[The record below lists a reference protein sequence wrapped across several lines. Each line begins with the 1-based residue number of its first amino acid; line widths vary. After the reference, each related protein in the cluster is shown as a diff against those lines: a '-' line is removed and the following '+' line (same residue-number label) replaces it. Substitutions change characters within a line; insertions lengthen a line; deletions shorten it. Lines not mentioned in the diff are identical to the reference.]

1 MAKELTPKQRRFVE
15 AYAATG
21 NATESARRAGYSGKD
36 AALAARGSA
45 LLRIAKVSEAIATL
59 TKPAS
64 NAAISTAEER
74 QAWLTSVARGEVEE
88 VYLIDGVPVPGP
100 PRLKERIAANDQL
113 NKMQVSYTEKRE
125 VEHIGVSVQ
134 VYLPSNGR
142 D

>member
-1 MAKELTPKQRRFVE
+1 MAKELTPKQKRFVE

-21 NATESARRAGYSGKD
+21 NATESARRAGY
-36 AALAARGSA
+36 AAPNTQGPR
-45 LLRIAKVSEAIATL
+45 LLVNVRVAEAIATL

-113 NKMQVSYTEKRE
+113 NKMQVSYTERRE
-125 VEHIGVSVQ
+125 VEHKGVAVQ